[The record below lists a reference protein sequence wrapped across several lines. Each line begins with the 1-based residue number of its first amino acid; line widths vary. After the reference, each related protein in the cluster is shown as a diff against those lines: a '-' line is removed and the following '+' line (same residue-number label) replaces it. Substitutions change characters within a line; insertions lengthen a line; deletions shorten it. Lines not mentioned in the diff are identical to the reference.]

1 MDTSVQVGHIKNP
14 TAVENQKSRL
24 EGHCPDAPVMSHW
37 WLGGGG
43 GVEEVIYDLYMG
55 AIV

>member
-43 GVEEVIYDLYMG
+43 VEGGIYDLYMG